1 VAPRR
6 RGLPLRRGGAS
17 LRRRTGVRK
26 TGRRALH
33 RRRTETGA
41 RAFACE
47 RARCTRAP
55 RSDVSACRVR
65 ARALAQRTR
74 LTGYRAAA
82 DSAGCAA
89 LLGYSPSPR
98 GAQRPARSRHTAG
111 TQNTHAH
118 ALRAQAPS
126 ATAARLERR
135 AAVPWTL
142 RRWHAACEPLR
153 ARARAALAV
162 VPMTCMKLPR
172 CFSRVVPLLHPLESD
187 GS

>member
-1 VAPRR
+1 
-6 RGLPLRRGGAS
+6 LLLRRGGAS
-17 LRRRTGVRK
+17 VRRRTGVRS

-33 RRRTETGA
+33 RRRTETGT

-55 RSDVSACRVR
+55 RSAVSACRVR
-65 ARALAQRTR
+65 ARALARLALAQHTR

-111 TQNTHAH
+111 TQHTHAR
-118 ALRAQAPS
+118 ALRAQRP
-126 ATAARLERR
+126 ARLQRDWNG
-135 AAVPWTL
+135 AQ
-142 RRWHAACEPLR
+142 
-153 ARARAALAV
+153 
-162 VPMTCMKLPR
+162 R
-172 CFSRVVPLLHPLESD
+172 CL
-187 GS
+187 GG